1 MVLREKSLLLEKFFV
16 IFSWGFWPGLSTIT
30 RQMQI
35 FWARQMNIRGN
46 GGLCSEDGTHDEDV
60 PRGGGGRR
68 GQDLALG
75 DD

>member
-1 MVLREKSLLLEKFFV
+1 
-16 IFSWGFWPGLSTIT
+16 
-30 RQMQI
+30 
-35 FWARQMNIRGN
+35 MNVRGN
-46 GGLCSEDGTHDEDV
+46 GGLCSEVGTHDEDV